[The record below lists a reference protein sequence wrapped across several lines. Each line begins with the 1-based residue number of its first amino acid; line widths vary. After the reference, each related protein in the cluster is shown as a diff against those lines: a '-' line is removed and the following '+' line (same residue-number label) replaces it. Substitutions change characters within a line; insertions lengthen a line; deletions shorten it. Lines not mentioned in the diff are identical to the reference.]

1 MSSDWKLQYIMRRK
15 NTEKEFQWLGICYF
29 PGLSDFLLLANV
41 KTHARV
47 FLFSHGFNLMSISN
61 NSLSVVSCF
70 SKSHKYAAYCRSNCF
85 HIVDV
90 DALVF
95 LGKLELIFIFF
106 LIKGFVYKRETNFP
120 FRWSESLFRSL
131 AMA

>member
-1 MSSDWKLQYIMRRK
+1 MWRE
-15 NTEKEFQWLGICYF
+15 NTDKEFRWLGVCYF
-29 PGLSDFLLLANV
+29 PGPSDSLLLANV
-41 KTHARV
+41 QTPARV

-61 NSLSVVSCF
+61 NSLSVVLCF

-95 LGKLELIFIFF
+95 LWKLSLIFI
-106 LIKGFVYKRETNFP
+106 VC
-120 FRWSESLFRSL
+120 
-131 AMA
+131 